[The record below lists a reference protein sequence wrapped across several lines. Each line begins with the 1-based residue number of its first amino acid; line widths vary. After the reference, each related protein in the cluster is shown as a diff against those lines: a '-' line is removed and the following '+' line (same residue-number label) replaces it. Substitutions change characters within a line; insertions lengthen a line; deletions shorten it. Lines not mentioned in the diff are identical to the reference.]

1 MTVATPTK
9 TCEILIVDDHP
20 LVRKGLRSVIEENKD
35 YVVVGECSTTTE
47 AIRLFEE
54 LRPSLAIID
63 LTLEDGHGLD
73 LIKKLSAVDDQLP
86 MLAVSMHDENV
97 FAERVLKAGAMGY
110 VHKIRATEEI
120 NAAIHRVLNGRIYL
134 SPDVSDQL
142 LRQMTQG
149 HESESGVERLSD
161 RELAVFQLIGQ
172 GHTTREIA
180 GKLFLSHKTVET
192 HRERIKKKLHIGNSI
207 HLVKRAVEWVIES
220 DNKTPEP
227 KGPVF

>member
-1 MTVATPTK
+1 MQVAVQSMTCK
-9 TCEILIVDDHP
+9 ILIVDDHP
-20 LVRKGLRSVIEENKD
+20 LVRKGLRSVIEQNEE
-35 YVVVGECSTTTE
+35 YVVVGECSTTSE
-47 AIRLFEE
+47 AIKLFEK
-54 LRPSLAIID
+54 LRPNLAIID

-73 LIKKLSAVDDQLP
+73 LIKKLAAMDDQLP

-97 FAERVLKAGAMGY
+97 FAERVLQAGAMGY

-120 NAAIHRVLNGRIYL
+120 NSAIRRVLNGRIYL

-149 HESESGVERLSD
+149 HESESGVEKLSD

-172 GHTTREIA
+172 GQTTRQIA
-180 GKLFLSHKTVET
+180 EKLFLSHKTVET
-192 HRERIKKKLHIGNSI
+192 HRERIKKKLHISNSI
-207 HLVKRAVEWVIES
+207 HLVKRAVEWVLES

-227 KGPVF
+227 KAPIF